1 MGLGMSFL
9 GLYNIGY
16 DVGGFFGD
24 KFDLELFVCWVQNGV
39 MYFRFMIYLWN
50 DDYIVNELWMYLEVI
65 FVICSVIE
73 LCYRFMF
80 YLYILL
86 WQVYVDDELILCLI
100 FFDYEY
106 DVQIFEECD
115 DFMLGCDILVVSVV
129 EVG

>member
-1 MGLGMSFL
+1 
-9 GLYNIGY
+9 
-16 DVGGFFGD
+16 
-24 KFDLELFVCWVQNGV
+24 
-39 MYFRFMIYLWN
+39 MIYLWN

-73 LCYRFMF
+73 LCYCFMF